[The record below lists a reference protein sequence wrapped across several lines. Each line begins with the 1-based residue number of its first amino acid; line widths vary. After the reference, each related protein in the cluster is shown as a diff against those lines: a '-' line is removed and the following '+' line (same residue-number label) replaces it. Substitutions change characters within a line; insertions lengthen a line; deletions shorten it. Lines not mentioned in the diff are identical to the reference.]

1 MSFHSFRCHSI
12 HSDVIPLIPMSFYS
26 FWCHSIHSDVILT
39 SFYHSGVILLIL
51 TPFHHSDV
59 ILFIPMSFH
68 SFRCHFNIISSFR
81 CHSIHFDLIPSF
93 WRHSIHS
100 DVIPFI
106 LSCLRWPRND
116 FISEWRE
123 WPHNANFSH
132 SRLILVI
139 LCYPRWSRKDG
150 IFPFSSLSFRC
161 HSVIRTSFWD
171 QESIEMRSEWQ
182 IIWGRSRQ
190 SSLKGSCPQIRT
202 CFFNWG
208 VGSAGFH
215 WTLSEFQ
222 MSANVTI

>member
-1 MSFHSFRCHSI
+1 MSFHSFRCHSNI
-12 HSDVIPLIPMSFYS
+12 ISS
-26 FWCHSIHSDVILT
+26 FWCHSTHSNLIS
-39 SFYHSGVILLIL
+39 SFRCHSI
-51 TPFHHSDV
+51 HSDV

-81 CHSIHFDLIPSF
+81 CDSIHSNLIPSF
-93 WRHSIHS
+93 WRHSSHS
-100 DVIPFI
+100 DVIPVI

-123 WPHNANFSH
+123 WPWNANFSH

-139 LCYPRWSRKDG
+139 LCYLRWSRKDG

-190 SSLKGSCPQIRT
+190 SSLKTTSSSLLKRISSQWFFHGYKISRT
-202 CFFNWG
+202 QRKPSRSQSPKHCFASG
-208 VGSAGFH
+208 RTT
-215 WTLSEFQ
+215 WTKRW
-222 MSANVTI
+222 

>member
-12 HSDVIPLIPMSFYS
+12 HSDVILLIPMS
-26 FWCHSIHSDVILT
+26 L
-39 SFYHSGVILLIL
+39 
-51 TPFHHSDV
+51 
-59 ILFIPMSFH
+59 H
-68 SFRCHFNIISSFR
+68 SFQSHII
-81 CHSIHFDLIPSF
+81 HTNLITSF

-123 WPHNANFSH
+123 WPWNANFSH

-171 QESIEMRSEWQ
+171 QESIETRSEWR

-190 SSLKGSCPQIRT
+190 SSLTISHFQQSFNHCSLVPVAGMVESCPPILAL
-202 CFFNWG
+202 NWDIQL
-208 VGSAGFH
+208 VYIYISSYVAVSASVIIWVPKSGESKSGQMV
-215 WTLSEFQ
+215 SEKVIW
-222 MSANVTI
+222 S

>member
-12 HSDVIPLIPMSFYS
+12 HSDVILLIPMS
-26 FWCHSIHSDVILT
+26 L
-39 SFYHSGVILLIL
+39 
-51 TPFHHSDV
+51 
-59 ILFIPMSFH
+59 H
-68 SFRCHFNIISSFR
+68 SFQSHII
-81 CHSIHFDLIPSF
+81 HTNLITSF

-123 WPHNANFSH
+123 WPWNANFSH

-150 IFPFSSLSFRC
+150 IFPFSSLSFQC

-171 QESIEMRSEWQ
+171 QESIEMRSEWRM
-182 IIWGRSRQ
+182 IWGRSRQ
-190 SSLKGSCPQIRT
+190 SSLRATWFREVLSDTCLQVEVSLLWTFLQGLWSGLYSMTRWIASTTTPSPYKPPGKDPSST
-202 CFFNWG
+202 LSFNSSKCFFTFHGN
-208 VGSAGFH
+208 VGLCKNNH
-215 WTLSEFQ
+215 D
-222 MSANVTI
+222 